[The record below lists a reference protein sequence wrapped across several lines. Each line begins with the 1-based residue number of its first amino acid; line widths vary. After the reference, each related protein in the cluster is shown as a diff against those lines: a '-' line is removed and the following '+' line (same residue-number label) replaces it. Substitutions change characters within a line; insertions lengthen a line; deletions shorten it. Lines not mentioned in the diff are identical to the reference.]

1 VKQITLRDLD
11 DATSRAVRELAE
23 REGISLNKAVLR
35 LLKSATVPR
44 ERRGKRI
51 GHALDKYFRQWT
63 RAEAADFR
71 KAVAVFERVDPE
83 QWR

>member
-1 VKQITLRDLD
+1 MKQITLRDLD
-11 DATSRAVRELAE
+11 ESTSRAVRDLAE

-35 LLKSATVPR
+35 LLKSATAPR
-44 ERRGKRI
+44 ERPGKRI

-63 RAEAADFR
+63 RAESAAFR
-71 KAVAVFERVDPE
+71 KAVAVFEQIDPE

>member
-1 VKQITLRDLD
+1 MKQITLRDLD
-11 DATSRAVRELAE
+11 ASTSRAVRELAE

-35 LLKSATVPR
+35 LLKSATAPR
-44 ERRGKRI
+44 ERAGKRI

-63 RAEAADFR
+63 RAESEAFR
-71 KAVAVFERVDPE
+71 KAVAVFEQIDPE